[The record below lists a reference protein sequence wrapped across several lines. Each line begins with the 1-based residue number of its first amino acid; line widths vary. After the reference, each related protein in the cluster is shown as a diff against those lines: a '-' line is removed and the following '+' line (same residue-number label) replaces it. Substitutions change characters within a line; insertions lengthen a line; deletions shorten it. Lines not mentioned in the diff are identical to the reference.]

1 MEYKEFKE
9 QLLKL
14 VQEQLAGRYE
24 VTLEKVMKN
33 NGREREGLK
42 LLPLQGQRDV
52 SPVIYLEELYWEGME
67 EGELEACAERLIGR
81 YIEGTEGIDERR
93 IKEQITDW
101 EQAREKVYP
110 ILLSAEKNRQLLEE
124 LPFRPMLDLAIV
136 YLIRLELEK
145 EGERGAAKV
154 TNNLL
159 ELWEITEEEL
169 YEKAMENLVAEPPLY
184 EDLEELLGLILQ
196 PEGEPAADRLGLG
209 KLHVLTNQER
219 WYGASMMLN
228 GPYLKEIAEGRNLF
242 ILPSSIHETLLLV
255 DDGSCKG
262 EDLNEMVRAVNRESV
277 AEEER
282 LQEHVYYYE
291 YEKGEIRFCA

>member
-9 QLLKL
+9 QLLKI
-14 VQEQLAGRYE
+14 VQERLAGRYE

-33 NGREREGLK
+33 NGREREGLQ
-42 LLPLQGQRDV
+42 LHPLQGQRDV
-52 SPVIYLEELYWEGME
+52 SPIIYLEELYQEGME
-67 EGELEACAERLIGR
+67 EGELEACAERLMER
-81 YIEGTEGIDERR
+81 YMGGTERINERR

-101 EQAREKVYP
+101 EQARERVYP
-110 ILLSAEKNRQLLEE
+110 ILLSAEKNGQLLEG

-136 YLIRLELEK
+136 YIIRLELEK

-159 ELWEITEEEL
+159 ELWGITEEEL
-169 YEKAMENLVAEPPLY
+169 YEKAIGNLMAETPHY
-184 EDLEELLGLILQ
+184 EDLEELLGPILQ
-196 PEGEPAADRLGLG
+196 PEGELAADRLGLG

-219 WYGASMMLN
+219 WYGASMILN
-228 GPYLKEIAEGRNLF
+228 GSYLKEIAEGKNLF

-262 EDLNEMVRAVNRESV
+262 EDLNEMVRAVNRENV
-277 AEEER
+277 AMEER
-282 LQEHVYYYE
+282 LSDHSYYYD
-291 YEKGEIRFCA
+291 GEAGKIRICA